1 MARRALFLRLFAVVR
16 PRVLVQRLIDM
27 STHTHARMDE
37 NVNKYMVFF
46 HSLLIWA
53 ADGGEW

>member
-1 MARRALFLRLFAVVR
+1 VARGALFLHVYAVKR
-16 PRVLVQRLIDM
+16 PTVLVQRLID
-27 STHTHARMDE
+27 THTHARMDE
-37 NVNKYMVFF
+37 NMNKYMVWY

>member
-1 MARRALFLRLFAVVR
+1 MARGALFLHVFAVIR
-16 PRVLVQRLIDM
+16 PIVLVQRLIDM

-37 NVNKYMVFF
+37 NVSKYMVWY
-46 HSLLIWA
+46 HSHLIWA

>member
-1 MARRALFLRLFAVVR
+1 MARGALFLHLFAVIR
-16 PRVLVQRLIDM
+16 PTVLVQRLID
-27 STHTHARMDE
+27 THTHARMDE
-37 NVNKYMVFF
+37 HVNKCMVWY